1 MPLPDHDAPSLLA
14 GAGRRAAGASARATD
29 GTGLL
34 TELHETPE
42 GTARTTTS
50 VPVGPPRGLLVL
62 GHGAGGGTDVV
73 APDLRAAVDGAVEA
87 GWTAVLLDQP
97 WKVAGRRVAVAP
109 ARLDVAWTAV
119 VADLCRRRT
128 LRGDGPTVAGGRSAG
143 ARVAC
148 RTAAALGVDAVLAL
162 AFPLVPTTRAGTPGP
177 SRASELATSLPVLVV
192 QGRRD
197 RFGGP
202 EAVRAAAGPRTT
214 VVGVEGDHTLRGD
227 GAAVTAAVRRFL
239 VERAS
244 APG

>member
-1 MPLPDHDAPSLLA
+1 MPPSDHDAPSLRA
-14 GAGRRAAGASARATD
+14 GAGRRAAGGGATATD
-29 GTGLL
+29 GPVPL

-42 GTARTTTS
+42 GTVRTTTS
-50 VPVGPPRGLLVL
+50 APAGPSRGLLVL
-62 GHGAGGGTDVV
+62 GHGAGGGADVV
-73 APDLRAAVDGAVEA
+73 APDLRAAVDGALEA
-87 GWTAVLLDQP
+87 GWSAVLLDQP

-119 VADLCRRRT
+119 VAVLASRRGST
-128 LRGDGPTVAGGRSAG
+128 GGGPLVAGGRSAG

-148 RTAAALGVDAVLAL
+148 RTAAALDVDAVVAL
-162 AFPLVPTTRAGTPGP
+162 AFPLVPTTRAGAPGP
-177 SRASELATSLPVLVV
+177 SRAPELATSLPVLVV

-202 EAVRAAAGPRTT
+202 EDVRAVAGPRTT

-239 VERAS
+239 DERAS
-244 APG
+244 APR

>member
-1 MPLPDHDAPSLLA
+1 M
-14 GAGRRAAGASARATD
+14 
-29 GTGLL
+29 
-34 TELHETPE
+34 
-42 GTARTTTS
+42 
-50 VPVGPPRGLLVL
+50 
-62 GHGAGGGTDVV
+62 
-73 APDLRAAVDGAVEA
+73 APDLLAAVDGALEA

-119 VADLCRRRT
+119 VPGLGRRRT
-128 LRGDGPTVAGGRSAG
+128 LTGGGPLVTGGRSAG

-148 RTAAALGVDAVLAL
+148 RTAAHLHADAVLAL
-162 AFPLVPTTRAGTPGP
+162 AFPLVPTTRAGAPGP
-177 SRASELATSLPVLVV
+177 SRAAELPSSVPVLVV

-202 EAVRAAAGPRTT
+202 EAVTAVAGPRTT

-227 GAAVTAAVRRFL
+227 GTAVRAAVRRFL

-244 APG
+244 VPR